1 MKKRLISCLLAA
13 AMLLAFASCGT
24 TPAETSATTAPRQT
38 TQTTTAETTTAE
50 TTTEATEMTTETTTA
65 ETTTEE
71 TTTEEST
78 TAAEPAT
85 ELVVEFDEE
94 NIVLSFGAISDIH
107 IGNFNAADESNL
119 KRALEMLQAEASL
132 HDKDGLEAIIGVGD
146 LTDAYT
152 ADQTLKSS
160 EITALKA
167 VYESVFDPK
176 DIPFIYTVGN
186 HDHDFVAPGN
196 AGASLQSFIT
206 TMGNTAA
213 HTQYDVE
220 CSDAA
225 NGSRHAVIGEYH
237 FLFVEPITYAC
248 TGADDTGAK
257 YQSATLEWL
266 DGELQKITSENPDH
280 HVFVMTHPMIYDT
293 VYGSDLLTSGI
304 YWYTKE
310 ITAVLEKYPQVVTF
324 GGHLHFPLNDP
335 RSIMQTSF
343 TSLGCGSVNYMAIEP
358 GGYINMGSATTM
370 QDREQ
375 FSQGLLCQVDAN
387 GNLRVIRMDFYNG
400 STIGEDW
407 IVPHP
412 MENGAH
418 LSLYTRD
425 RGSEENNEAP
435 VFTNVKITLEAGTT
449 AQKASVEFFAA
460 DDDFTHD
467 YEVYVINKKSGK
479 AGRTTKILTDFYHHG
494 DPADMKQNT
503 TQSLGSLTIG
513 TTYELVIIATDSWG
527 AVTEYHCDI
536 TPDGTA
542 KTGEALPLT

>member
-1 MKKRLISCLLAA
+1 MKKRIISTLLAA
-13 AMLLAFASCGT
+13 AMLLAFASCGQ
-24 TPAETSATTAPRQT
+24 TPAETTATTAPTQT

-50 TTTEATEMTTETTTA
+50 TTTGATEMTTEATTA

-71 TTTEEST
+71 TTTEQST
-78 TAAEPAT
+78 TTTEPVT

-107 IGNFNAADESNL
+107 IGNFNAADESNF
-119 KRALEMLQAEASL
+119 KRALEMLQAQASL
-132 HDKDGLEAIIGVGD
+132 DDADGLEAIIGVGD

-152 ADQTLKSS
+152 ADQSLKSS

-167 VYESVFDPK
+167 VYESVFNPT

-186 HDHDFVAPGN
+186 HDHDFLSTSN
-196 AGASLQSFIT
+196 AGSSLQAFIT
-206 TMGNTAA
+206 VMGNTAA

-220 CSDAA
+220 CSDSA

-237 FLFVEPITYAC
+237 FLFVEPITYN
-248 TGADDTGAK
+248 GSDDGGAK
-257 YQSATLEWL
+257 YQPATLEWL
-266 DGELQKITSENPDH
+266 DGELAKITAENPDH
-280 HVFVMTHPMIYDT
+280 YVFVMTHPMIYDT
-293 VYGSDLLTSGI
+293 VYGSDLFYPST
-304 YWYTKE
+304 YWYTKDL
-310 ITAVLEKYPQVVTF
+310 TTVLEKYSQVVTF

-335 RSIMQTSF
+335 RSIMQTAF

-358 GGYINMGSATTM
+358 GGYINMGTATTM

-387 GNLRVIRMDFYNG
+387 GNLRIIRMDFYNG

-407 IVPHP
+407 VISHP
-412 MENGAH
+412 VENDAH
-418 LSLYTRD
+418 LTTYAKD

-449 AQKASVEFFAA
+449 AQKASVEFYAA

-467 YEVYVINKKSGK
+467 YEIYIINKKSGK

-542 KTGEALPLT
+542 KTGEALPLS